1 MEMIPTHSDLIGPLL
16 RDVSRSFYLTLR
28 FLPGRLRPQISL
40 AYLLARATDTIA
52 DTKALP
58 PPERIRML
66 QHLRSGFATR
76 NPSQTQSILLDIA
89 QMAQRAVQHQ
99 VAPAEKELL
108 GRLDRCFSLL
118 TSLPEADQ
126 GRIADLM
133 DTIIAGQIFD
143 LTRFPGESADELVAL
158 EADDELD
165 WYTYMVA
172 GCVGEFWTRMCLAH
186 VPSLEDWN
194 SRQMNEWGVRFGQG
208 LQLVNILRDIP
219 RDLRMG
225 RCYLPVTNP
234 RDLLDPEKFELVRP
248 IYHRW
253 LDTALE
259 CLSDGWKYTMQI
271 PWYEPRLRI
280 ACVLPIWIGL
290 MTVAR
295 LRHVNPLD
303 PSKTVKI
310 SRREVYG
317 VLGIAGIYSFSD
329 TLLNNRFRFLRDD
342 AL

>member
-1 MEMIPTHSDLIGPLL
+1 MRPSHSDLIGPLL

-58 PPERIRML
+58 PPDRIRML
-66 QHLRSGFATR
+66 QHLRSGFASR
-76 NPSQTQSILLDIA
+76 NPSQTQSILLDIG
-89 QMAQRAVQHQ
+89 QMAQRAAQHQ

-108 GRLDRCFSLL
+108 RRLDRCFSFL
-118 TSLPEADQ
+118 TSLTEADL

-143 LTRFPGESADELVAL
+143 LIRFPVESADGLVAL

-172 GCVGEFWTRMCLAH
+172 GCVGEFWTRMSLAH
-186 VPSLEDWN
+186 VPSLEEWN
-194 SRQMNEWGVRFGQG
+194 SRQMTEWGVRFGQG

-225 RCYLPVTNP
+225 RCYLPVKNP
-234 RDLLDPEKFELVRP
+234 NDLLDPSKFELVRP
-248 IYHRW
+248 VYHRW

-259 CLSDGWKYTMQI
+259 CLGDGWKYTMQI
-271 PWYEPRLRI
+271 PWFEPRLRL

-290 MTVAR
+290 MTLAR
-295 LRHVNPLD
+295 LRRVNPLD
-303 PSKTVKI
+303 PTMTVKI
-310 SRREVYG
+310 TRREVYG
-317 VLGIAGIYSFSD
+317 VLSMAGIYSISD
-329 TLLNNRFRFLRDD
+329 TLLDNRYRFLRDD